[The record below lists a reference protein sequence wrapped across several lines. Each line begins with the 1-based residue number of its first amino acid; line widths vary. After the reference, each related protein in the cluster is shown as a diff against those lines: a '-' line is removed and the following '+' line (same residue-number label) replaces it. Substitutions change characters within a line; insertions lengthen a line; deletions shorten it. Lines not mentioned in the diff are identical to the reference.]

1 MDKAR
6 FLKVYANLPI
16 ASRNEIILVLDDRG
30 PITWN
35 VAYLEINQETK
46 LGEIIFKKLVEF
58 NFI

>member
-6 FLKVYANLPI
+6 FLRVYANLPI

-35 VAYLEINQETK
+35 VAYLEISQETK